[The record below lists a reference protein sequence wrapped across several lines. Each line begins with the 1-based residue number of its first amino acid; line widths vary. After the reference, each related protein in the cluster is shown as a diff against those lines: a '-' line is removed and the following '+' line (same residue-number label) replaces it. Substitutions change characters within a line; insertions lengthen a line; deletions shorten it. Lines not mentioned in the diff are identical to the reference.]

1 MHELGYYVAKY
12 TFIQGCDDRAESVG
26 EESQGKDRGSVN
38 DSRRK
43 VMTRISFV
51 DLLKLNQP
59 DWFFVLVGIVCS
71 ALIGCLFPL
80 IAIPFSEVLRV
91 RL

>member
-1 MHELGYYVAKY
+1 MPELSYYIAKY
-12 TFIQGCDDRAESVG
+12 IFIQGGDDRAESVG
-26 EESQGKDRGSVN
+26 EEGQDKDKGSVD
-38 DSRRK
+38 DSKRK

-59 DWFFVLVGIVCS
+59 DWLFVLVGIVCS